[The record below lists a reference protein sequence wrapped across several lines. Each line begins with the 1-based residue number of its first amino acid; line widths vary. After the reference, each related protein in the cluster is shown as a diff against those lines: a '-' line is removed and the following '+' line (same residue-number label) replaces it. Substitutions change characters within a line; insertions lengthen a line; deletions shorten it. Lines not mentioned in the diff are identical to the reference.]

1 MGWRAFR
8 CVGIGSSVPEYAGLT
23 LMVRCGVA
31 VPGTI
36 ANHHAIRTMLSRS
49 RTLRSALQLSVMLL
63 ALDARGAP
71 VLLSA
76 ADPALSGAAAEPGR
90 AAPTAVAMP
99 NEGGATPVDA
109 SRIVTPRSLRANPSS
124 ASAAQTLRKQDP
136 EERPDT
142 TPLRAR
148 ANAAP
153 PPLPAAAKPAASAPL
168 PGADDGLEIN
178 PDLNQAAKTAL
189 EWAHNA
195 KQWVQPANMGV
206 DDGAFK
212 GPASSD
218 ERRSGTGDG
227 SAMGS
232 DRNAP
237 LSPGRGSDY
246 PPASDEAH
254 FSNRSFNGDPNLI
267 REGFKLIRE
276 IAGHPV
282 TWVLIPVLVFG
293 AAAWSVLQHRG
304 QIARLG
310 MGRRG
315 ARGQPPSSNLG
326 RRRRK
331 GTSDRISRV
340 SRLVRPSD
348 WM

>member
-1 MGWRAFR
+1 
-8 CVGIGSSVPEYAGLT
+8 
-23 LMVRCGVA
+23 
-31 VPGTI
+31 
-36 ANHHAIRTMLSRS
+36 
-49 RTLRSALQLSVMLL
+49 MLL
-63 ALDARGAP
+63 ALDVRGAP
-71 VLLSA
+71 VLLSD

-99 NEGGATPVDA
+99 QEGGTTPVDA
-109 SRIVTPRSLRANPSS
+109 LRPRSLRANPGS
-124 ASAAQTLRKQDP
+124 ASAAQTLRKQDL

-153 PPLPAAAKPAASAPL
+153 PLSPAAAKPAASAPL
-168 PGADDGLEIN
+168 PGADDGLEID

-195 KQWVQPANMGV
+195 RQWVQPANMGV

-212 GPASSD
+212 GTASPD

-246 PPASDEAH
+246 PPASDEAQLP
-254 FSNRSFNGDPNLI
+254 NRSFNGDPNLI

-282 TWVLIPVLVFG
+282 TWLLIPVLVFG

-304 QIARLG
+304 QIARRG

-315 ARGQPPSSNLG
+315 ARGQRPSSNLG

-331 GTSDRISRV
+331 GTSDGTSRV
-340 SRLVRPSD
+340 SPLVRPSD
-348 WM
+348 RM